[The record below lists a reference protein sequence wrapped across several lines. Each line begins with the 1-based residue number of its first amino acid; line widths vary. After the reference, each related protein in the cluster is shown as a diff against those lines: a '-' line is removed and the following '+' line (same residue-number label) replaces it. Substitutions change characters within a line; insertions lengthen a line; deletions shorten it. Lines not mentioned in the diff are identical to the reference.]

1 MIVIKRIFKIC
12 LSVVL
17 VVCSLLPSFSIHAA
31 EDTNTLNLDCKS
43 AVLME
48 ASTGEILYEYNPDEP
63 LPPASVTKVMTLL
76 LVMEAIDGGNLALTD
91 NVQVSE
97 NAASMGGSQVF
108 LEPGEM
114 MSVEDLLKSV
124 VIASANDAAVALGEH
139 IAGSEEA
146 FISRM
151 NVRANELGM
160 KNTTFENATG
170 LDDDTSN
177 HLTSARDIA
186 LMSCELMKHETILNY
201 TTIWM
206 DTIRN
211 GEFGLTNTNR
221 LIRFY
226 NGANGLKTGSTSKA
240 RFCISA
246 AAKRDNM
253 QLIAV
258 VMGSPTRD
266 IRNECA
272 KKLLDFGFANYSI
285 AEMEEGS
292 VGDVKL
298 LGGVKNS
305 FSTVYPSV
313 SMLVGKGQNKNIE
326 THVNVVE
333 SYSAPIKVGEK
344 VGEIVYTLNGN
355 EIGKVDIT
363 SAESVEKMSF
373 WGLFANMLKKYL
385 LI

>member
-1 MIVIKRIFKIC
+1 VIFIKKVSKIIV
-12 LSVVL
+12 
-17 VVCSLLPSFSIHAA
+17 SLLLVACFLFPSLSIYAA

-48 ASTGEILYEYNPDEP
+48 ASTGELLYEYNPDEP

-76 LVMEAIDGGNLALTD
+76 LVMEAIDGGNLSLSD
-91 NVQVSE
+91 NVQISE

-108 LEPGEM
+108 LEPGEI

-124 VIASANDAAVALGEH
+124 IIASANDAAVALGEH
-139 IAGSEEA
+139 IAGSEEG

-151 NVRANELGM
+151 NAKASELGM
-160 KNTTFENATG
+160 KNTSFENATG
-170 LDDDTSN
+170 LDDDTTN

-186 LMSCELMKHETILNY
+186 IMSRELIKHETILDY

-240 RFCISA
+240 KFCISA
-246 AAKRDNM
+246 TAKRDNM

-272 KKLLDFGFANYSI
+272 KKMLDFGFANYSI
-285 AEMEEGS
+285 AQIDAGS
-292 VGDVKL
+292 VGDLKL
-298 LGGVKNS
+298 LGGVKNT
-305 FSTVYPSV
+305 FSTVYPSI

-326 THVNVVE
+326 TQVNVSE
-333 SYSAPIKVGEK
+333 SYSAPIRVGEK

-355 EIGKVDIT
+355 EIGRVNIT
-363 SAESVEKMSF
+363 SAETVDKIGY
-373 WGLFANMLKKYL
+373 WGLFVNMLKKYL